1 MSFFV
6 QRAATA
12 ESCQSLRKAYHQE
25 ILEIAQRE
33 YYADPNAKPA
43 KIIVYFANARGKKRD
58 KQEMARNLVK
68 FVKANVHRAKPIAN
82 FSALRLPEGLGS
94 VSIAAES
101 GSWWTGEG
109 GNTTLTDIREALGS
123 RISAKNKRVP
133 TYRKNL
139 APGAQIWLLLYS
151 IASVSRGMPIPHG
164 IDEWRLDFD
173 FDRVFWF
180 ACLENRWVEIQ
191 RVETARGSTQS
202 LVKAA
207 ACDIIGRAIGIRYNQ
222 ASVECA
228 ERVHNLRRAPNQSCQ
243 KFHSFPPGRQR
254 RKRLQIS
261 PFNPNYPNEP
271 ECKLLKPKEGITDSL
286 RHRPMLYQLSY
297 AHHIEKKDFTTWHYK
312 WILFRLTINQ
322 DLLGSIARRDP
333 LFQLRQGRARFRVR
347 SLDVKL
353 QRR

>member
-1 MSFFV
+1 MN
-6 QRAATA
+6 QRH
-12 ESCQSLRKAYHQE
+12 ERKAIETRALAVARSAGVPIPLGEIPSEEPDFTFNAGALGVEVSELLRPASSNRGIMPVAEESYHQE

-33 YYADPNAKPA
+33 YYSDPNAKPA

-133 TYRKNL
+133 TYRRNL

-180 ACLENRWVEIQ
+180 ACLENRFVEIQ
-191 RVETARGSTQS
+191 RVETAG
-202 LVKAA
+202 AA
-207 ACDIIGRAIGIRYNQ
+207 R
-222 ASVECA
+222 
-228 ERVHNLRRAPNQSCQ
+228 
-243 KFHSFPPGRQR
+243 
-254 RKRLQIS
+254 
-261 PFNPNYPNEP
+261 NP
-271 ECKLLKPKEGITDSL
+271 S
-286 RHRPMLYQLSY
+286 
-297 AHHIEKKDFTTWHYK
+297 
-312 WILFRLTINQ
+312 
-322 DLLGSIARRDP
+322 
-333 LFQLRQGRARFRVR
+333 
-347 SLDVKL
+347 
-353 QRR
+353 